1 MDHSSFRLAPLAAR
15 LRLALTPAAGI
26 AAGLGASIGTA
37 GILLRLSTRRQTVAP
52 ARAAASP
59 APPRV
64 PADDGVTVVAVADP
78 GVQTLEVVVRE
89 AGGGR

>member
-37 GILLRLSTRRQTVAP
+37 GILLRLSTRRRTVAP
-52 ARAAASP
+52 ARTAAPP
-59 APPRV
+59 APRV
-64 PADDGVTVVAVADP
+64 PADDRVTVVAVADP